1 MNTMRQALQHLLTFA
16 QQEFAASPSSLGQRT
31 ANYLANLANISA
43 TPVLNASNN
52 TQVPLANSHTG
63 IEDPQLRQTLTQL
76 LPKLAWVTQG
86 DFKTSDRIDRA
97 YFELIGGPDALIQH
111 PEFRMG
117 FYWQEANS
125 LYPSHR
131 HNALELYYI
140 LSGTALWQRGQGEYK
155 PQPPGNSF
163 DHLDRLDH
171 STKTTSEDLLTL
183 WAWHGDITWDSYSM
197 DAA

>member
-1 MNTMRQALQHLLTFA
+1 MIAMQKALQDLLSFA
-16 QQEFAASPSSLGQRT
+16 DKEFTASPSSLGPRT
-31 ANYLANLANISA
+31 SEYLADLTA
-43 TPVLNASNN
+43 TPDLDPSYN
-52 TQVPLANSHTG
+52 TQVPLANSLTA
-63 IEDPQLRQTLTQL
+63 IEDKQLRQTLTLL
-76 LPKLAWVTQG
+76 LPKLAWVTEG
-86 DFKTSDRIDRA
+86 DFTTSDRIDRA

-117 FYWQEANS
+117 LYWQEAHS

-140 LSGTALWQRGQGEYK
+140 LSGTALWQRGKGEYL

-183 WAWHGDITWDSYSM
+183 WAWHGDITWGSYSM
-197 DAA
+197 DEV